1 MKKTILILILFT
13 LLSLLFYVIFEFLNT
28 SKKIFVFNSNLVE
41 IFKIDD
47 SKAILFLGKM
57 GGSHYGAENTDAMLV
72 IYIKNNKIFIIHIP
86 RDLIVRINNDFYKIN
101 SLYSF
106 KKLNELLYEVSN
118 FTGLKVKKYVVV
130 DSYIV
135 KKIVDLLGGLEVELK
150 YPVTDAVSGYTLYPG
165 KHKLNGE
172 WVDFVIRSRYYP
184 DGDFTRMKNQFII
197 IKSLKENLQKTS
209 IENLF
214 RIFNF
219 IVGAKSHFETNLDY
233 KEMIE
238 LIRLVSKIKNE
249 DIKEIWIGYDK
260 NIWIDG
266 TFNIKINSHYAPA
279 YGLYPKNGVGEY
291 STIREKIKKEIAEE
305 H

>member
-1 MKKTILILILFT
+1 
-13 LLSLLFYVIFEFLNT
+13 
-28 SKKIFVFNSNLVE
+28 
-41 IFKIDD
+41 
-47 SKAILFLGKM
+47 
-57 GGSHYGAENTDAMLV
+57 
-72 IYIKNNKIFIIHIP
+72 
-86 RDLIVRINNDFYKIN
+86 
-101 SLYSF
+101 
-106 KKLNELLYEVSN
+106 
-118 FTGLKVKKYVVV
+118 VVV

-165 KHKLNGE
+165 KYKLNGE

-266 TFNIKINSHYAPA
+266 TFNIKINSHYAAA

-291 STIREKIKKEIAEE
+291 STIREKIKKEITEE

>member
-1 MKKTILILILFT
+1 MKKTILVFIFFIMLSLIL
-13 LLSLLFYVIFEFLNT
+13 YMIFEFLNT
-28 SKKIFVFNSNLVE
+28 SRKVFIFKPSIVE
-41 IFKIDD
+41 IFKPDN
-47 SKAILFLGKM
+47 SKAFLFLGKV
-57 GGSHYGAENTDAMLV
+57 GGHHYGAENTDAMFV
-72 IYIKNNKIFIIHIP
+72 VYIKDNKIFIIHIP

-101 SLYSF
+101 SLYSL
-106 KKLNELLYEVSN
+106 KKINELLFEVSN
-118 FTGLKVKKYVVV
+118 FTGLKIKKYIVV
-130 DSYIV
+130 DSFIV
-135 KKIVDLLGGLEVELK
+135 KKVIDLLGGIEVELK
-150 YPVTDAVSGYTLYPG
+150 YPVTDAVTGYTLYPG

-209 IENLF
+209 IDNLF

-219 IVGAKSHFETNLDY
+219 IVGSKSHFETNLDY
-233 KEMIE
+233 KEMID
-238 LIRLVSKIKNE
+238 LIRQVSKIKNQ

-291 STIREKIKKEIAEE
+291 STIREKIKEKITEE
-305 H
+305 Y